1 MKLEDSLY
9 LLMNKKAPTGIGAF
23 FVHFNILNTFCIII
37 LSYIFCKINVIIIIV
52 LLFISS
58 LIGGEK

>member
-1 MKLEDSLY
+1 
-9 LLMNKKAPTGIGAF
+9 MNKKAPTGIGAF
-23 FVHFNILNTFCIII
+23 FVHFNILNTFTTII
-37 LSYIFCKINVIIIIV
+37 LSYIFYKINVIIINV